1 MAFAGFLCGDGL
13 FFRLQKRKAML
24 TICYQRYMTD
34 SRLVKHPTL
43 LSTRFA
49 TMLQKKLHVFVAR
62 LTVPSDVCRSYNRL
76 WVVPSTVTKTVLQY
90 LVTLT
95 IFASHGHWHFCLG
108 LPALLSLQVI

>member
-1 MAFAGFLCGDGL
+1 
-13 FFRLQKRKAML
+13 ML

-49 TMLQKKLHVFVAR
+49 TMLHVFVAR
-62 LTVPSDVCRSYNRL
+62 LTVPSDICGSYNRL
-76 WVVPSTVTKTVLQY
+76 RFVPSSVTKTLLQY
-90 LVTLT
+90 LVILT

>member
-1 MAFAGFLCGDGL
+1 
-13 FFRLQKRKAML
+13 ML

-49 TMLQKKLHVFVAR
+49 TMLQNKLHVFVAR
-62 LTVPSDVCRSYNRL
+62 LTVPSDICGSYNRL
-76 WVVPSTVTKTVLQY
+76 RFVPSSVTKTLLQY
-90 LVTLT
+90 LVILT